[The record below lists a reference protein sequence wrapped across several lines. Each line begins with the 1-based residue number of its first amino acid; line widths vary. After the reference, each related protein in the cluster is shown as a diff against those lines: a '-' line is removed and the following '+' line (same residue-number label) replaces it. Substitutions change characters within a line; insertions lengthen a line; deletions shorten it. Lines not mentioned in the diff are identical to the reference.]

1 MNQLIIE
8 NVRCFYERQS
18 VPLRPV
24 TILVGENSAGK
35 STFLSLTR
43 MAWDIS
49 DGLTTDFNKPPFYM
63 GAYDQIAAHLREQ
76 SGQAESFTIG
86 AGVLTGDH
94 LKKSCPGLSDILSVT
109 GRFIRESA
117 HPHLRE
123 WTFDAGSHQMKVI
136 YDRSDKPS
144 PSRITVTVPSG
155 TAEISDRSVL
165 SESLS
170 HLSILGCM
178 NFVIPG
184 IIRRRE
190 GTVKIPHTPPS
201 DADMKFLSEL
211 MDHYSNSLGLRPRA
225 FAPIRTR
232 PKRTYDPLKYLSTP
246 EGTHIPMLLARMRTS
261 HPRAWE
267 KLRESLSTFGKASGL
282 FSEVDVRR
290 MGKEESDPF
299 QITVKDSGPAFNLM
313 DVGYGVS
320 QILPI
325 LVDLLVEIDETCLL
339 QQPEVHLHP
348 MAQAELGSFL
358 AIMAKQQD
366 MRFLIETHSDYL
378 VDRIRMD
385 VRDRDYL
392 SKEDVS
398 LLFFERSDGR
408 VKIHPL
414 ELDDM
419 GNIINAPFGYRQFF
433 LEESTRIV
441 GKKGFR
447 FSG

>member
-1 MNQLIIE
+1 MNQLIVK
-8 NVRCFYERQS
+8 NVRCFYECQS
-18 VPLRPV
+18 VPLKPV

-35 STFLSLTR
+35 TTFLALSR
-43 MAWDIS
+43 VAWDIF
-49 DGLTTDFNKPPFYM
+49 DGGLTTDFNKPPFLM
-63 GAYDQIAAHLREQ
+63 GAYDQIAAYPGDQ

-86 AGVLTGDH
+86 AGVSTGDH
-94 LKKSCPGLSDILSVT
+94 LKKSCPGLSDVLSVT

-123 WTFDAGSHQMKVI
+123 WTFDAGSHQVKVI
-136 YDRSDKPS
+136 YDRSDTLS
-144 PSRITVTVPSG
+144 PPRVIVTAPSG
-155 TAEISDRSVL
+155 TAEISDSSVL
-165 SESLS
+165 SESLGRFGIS
-170 HLSILGCM
+170 GCM
-178 NFVIPG
+178 GFVIPG
-184 IIRRRE
+184 IIRCRRE
-190 GTVKIPHTPPS
+190 GVVKTPNPLPS
-201 DADMKFLSEL
+201 DEDMKFLIEL
-211 MDHYSNSLGLRPRA
+211 MDQYSNSLGTRPHA

-246 EGTHIPMLLARMRTS
+246 EGTHVPMLLARMRAS

-267 KLRESLSTFGKASGL
+267 KLRDALSTFGKASGL
-282 FSEVDVRR
+282 FSEVDVKR
-290 MGKEESDPF
+290 MGREESDPF
-299 QITVKDSGPAFNLM
+299 QITVRDSGHAFNLM

-325 LVDLLVEIDETCLL
+325 LVDLLVEADETCLL

-358 AIMAKQQD
+358 AIMAKEQD

-385 VRDRDYL
+385 IRDRDYL

-398 LLFFERSDGR
+398 LLFFERRDRG

-419 GNIINAPFGYRQFF
+419 GNIINAPLGYRKFF
-433 LEESTRIV
+433 LEEEKRLLW
-441 GKKGFR
+441 G
-447 FSG
+447 